1 MLFLGEPDSVT
12 ASRSYHKKRVAE
24 NAITS
29 AGESKFGSH
38 AYKSNIKA
46 IFVQSHGEI
55 AAIARKCN
63 NSEIVYAHVDFLF
76 M

>member
-12 ASRSYHKKRVAE
+12 ATRSYHKKCVAE

-46 IFVQSHGEI
+46 IFAQSHGARE
-55 AAIARKCN
+55 AIARKCN
-63 NSEIVYAHVDFLF
+63 NSEG
-76 M
+76 